1 MGVLSQHRDIFN
13 ETLKDLGLELNCDS
27 SSESI
32 PSTATGSPCLSSVS
46 SYSGGPCTPTSAM
59 CASPMQP
66 TCTHLPV
73 WDASQRSPKLADATQ
88 RTPTGMFSP
97 GLLRGPRPGDASQ
110 RMPPQSVAQRIN
122 GGLLRSFDASQR
134 TPPQHVAQRINSR
147 LSETGGG
154 DASQRCPAW
163 GAAAA
168 AAAATRA
175 AAASCA

>member
-1 MGVLSQHRDIFN
+1 
-13 ETLKDLGLELNCDS
+13 
-27 SSESI
+27 
-32 PSTATGSPCLSSVS
+32 
-46 SYSGGPCTPTSAM
+46 
-59 CASPMQP
+59 
-66 TCTHLPV
+66 
-73 WDASQRSPKLADATQ
+73 
-88 RTPTGMFSP
+88 
-97 GLLRGPRPGDASQ
+97 
-110 RMPPQSVAQRIN
+110 MPPQSVAQRIN

-175 AAASCA
+175 AAASCAKPSQEAVNGTMSPLSAVDAAVLAQVALAAADAVTLAHQVSPTAASAAAPSVPEDASPLKQEPRASAGCAEVYPTDSLKCWLAGISENCTPSDEDLVERLRAAMPETYDD